1 MLVLSYLLVAASH
14 VYNAQNNNYAIS
26 LECLKKVVSDE
37 VVFLHAEKI
46 KIFCKLI
53 LPFLWFLRVS
63 PALAKVFRK
72 IHIFVISQERS
83 QECS

>member
-37 VVFLHAEKI
+37 VVFLHAEKHQN
-46 KIFCKLI
+46 
-53 LPFLWFLRVS
+53 FLQVDTTFFMVFTCFPS
-63 PALAKVFRK
+63 P
-72 IHIFVISQERS
+72 
-83 QECS
+83 C